1 MAGRSHG
8 DLFGRVVGGL
18 VFLGGVFVICVVL
31 WLAFQ
36 LFRNPN
42 LGLQASGAAGKNL
55 TASDIAL
62 GFMVLLGRIALLFVG
77 SISGSLIAN
86 KGINLYFAGLPTAPR
101 QAETPIIREEGRDEG
116 VKG

>member
-1 MAGRSHG
+1 MAGGARG

-18 VFLGGVFVICVVL
+18 VFLGGLFVICVVL

-42 LGLQASGAAGKNL
+42 LGTQPGTVASKNMAA
-55 TASDIAL
+55 ADIAL
-62 GFMVLLGRIALLFVG
+62 GFMMLLGRIALLFVG

-86 KGINLYFAGLPTAPR
+86 KGIRLYFAALPATVGH
-101 QAETPIIREEGRDEG
+101 AETPQIREEGRG
-116 VKG
+116 KGEE